1 VETANARAL
10 RERLDYLAY
19 LDIARISETGGKRR
33 AIEEFLKGR
42 KGSSSSSYRTALE
55 DLYLQSWRDS
65 GDTQGALAAAKR
77 ILEQDDSNLTALA
90 IVADSYMQSEK
101 EPQKLLAYARK
112 ILAVLDKQPKAP
124 GLTDAEWARKKAP
137 IMGHAY
143 WMIGSVSMQQD
154 KYKDADKAIRAAL
167 PYVKEDSRLLS
178 AALFY
183 LGWANYQLGNL
194 SDAIRFNKQCALVKG
209 PYQGQ
214 AAKSAEAFS
223 AQAAARNRELGLAR

>member
-19 LDIARISETGGKRR
+19 QDIARIPETGGRRR

-42 KGSSSSSYRTALE
+42 KSSSSYRTAIE
-55 DLYLQSWRDS
+55 DLYLQTWRDS

-77 ILEQDDSNLTALA
+77 VLEQDDSNLTALA

-112 ILAVLDKQPKAP
+112 ILAVVDKQPKQP
-124 GLTDAEWARKKAP
+124 GLTDAQWARKKAP

-167 PYVKEDSRLLS
+167 PYVKEDSRLFS

-223 AQAAARNRELGLAR
+223 AQAAAQSRELAR